1 VGRLR
6 ELLRRELAADST
18 LALSDRIFGLFKKKG
33 SNAVV
38 QDVAEIRWK
47 AARSANRWALISADV
62 QTLRNWMPEND
73 DEAWARLL
81 LCASMNLA
89 WARRPESDH
98 AVAFCREV
106 ERLAHH
112 QQDYADELYQ
122 VEYIQILKAGLD
134 RLESARSGPSG
145 LAALLSSS
153 WDEPGLVH
161 DGRLRSYVEQVGR
174 DPRAALEGM
183 DRVQS
188 LAPAVLARLSS
199 LLGGLYHENHRYVPF
214 LVLNELTPVISR
226 FLSEHRWNDYRSI
239 RLPLL
244 RFCLEEAISPG
255 LMARTLAERP
265 EFVLT
270 GKSPLAQIIL
280 EDWPLRHVYRATE
293 MSWEEPA

>member
-1 VGRLR
+1 
-6 ELLRRELAADST
+6 
-18 LALSDRIFGLFKKKG
+18 
-33 SNAVV
+33 
-38 QDVAEIRWK
+38 
-47 AARSANRWALISADV
+47 
-62 QTLRNWMPEND
+62 
-73 DEAWARLL
+73 
-81 LCASMNLA
+81 
-89 WARRPESDH
+89 
-98 AVAFCREV
+98 
-106 ERLAHH
+106 
-112 QQDYADELYQ
+112 
-122 VEYIQILKAGLD
+122 
-134 RLESARSGPSG
+134 
-145 LAALLSSS
+145 
-153 WDEPGLVH
+153 
-161 DGRLRSYVEQVGR
+161 
-174 DPRAALEGM
+174 M

-293 MSWEEPA
+293 MSWEETA